1 MHTTRDYIGMGFGDD
16 EFFTYHK
23 GLLYLRIKLT
33 IASFDWN
40 IIAL

>member
-16 EFFTYHK
+16 EFFTYHEES
-23 GLLYLRIKLT
+23 LYLRVNLT
-33 IASFDWN
+33 IASFECN